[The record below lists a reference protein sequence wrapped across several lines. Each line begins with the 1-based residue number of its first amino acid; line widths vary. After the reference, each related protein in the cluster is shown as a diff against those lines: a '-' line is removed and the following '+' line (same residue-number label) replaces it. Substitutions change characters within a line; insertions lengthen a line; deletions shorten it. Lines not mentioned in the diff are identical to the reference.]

1 MPISD
6 NSTSSLIPCM
16 GWSRKVRPKAS
27 ASIIA
32 IRTKIHIEPSEF
44 MPVIAALKIVEPP
57 PPRGGSTGESDIA
70 ASNRGLVTNA
80 YSLSQ
85 LRRIG

>member
-1 MPISD
+1 
-6 NSTSSLIPCM
+6 
-16 GWSRKVRPKAS
+16 V
-27 ASIIA
+27 
-32 IRTKIHIEPSEF
+32 F
-44 MPVIAALKIVEPP
+44 MPVTTALKIVEPP

-70 ASNRGLVTNA
+70 VPNLGLVTDA